1 MILGRVESFLS
12 ILKAFPATK
21 SSRMP
26 AISNNDDGGM
36 FDVAD
41 KIDTLRTAI
50 AQAIIR
56 INPQT
61 LKLIKEGKTP
71 KGNIFNAARVSATLA
86 AKKTSDIIPYCHP
99 IPIDDIKVNFVL
111 NDDDL
116 AIVIKVH
123 IKTVWKTGVEME
135 ALTGASV
142 ASLTIYDMLKP
153 VDESLSIESL
163 KLIDKQGGI
172 KDLPKFNASQ
182 RLTAAVLVA
191 SDSRGYNEDK
201 SGRFILDK
209 LKENGFEIAEYKVV
223 ADEAEKIESS
233 LKKFCD
239 ELRVNLVVTTGGTGV
254 GPRDVTPEA
263 TRKVIQK
270 ELAGIEETIRSF
282 GQRRVPSS
290 MLSRGTSGVRDR
302 TLIINLPGSLKAV
315 SQSLNSMFPGLL
327 HIFDML
333 EGKGH

>member
-1 MILGRVESFLS
+1 M
-12 ILKAFPATK
+12 LKAFSAMKT
-21 SSRMP
+21 SRMP
-26 AISNNDDGGM
+26 TISDNEDGM

-41 KIDTLRTAI
+41 KTDTLRTAT

-61 LKLIKEGKTP
+61 LKLIRDGKTP
-71 KGNIFNAARVSATLA
+71 KGNIFNTARVSATLA
-86 AKKTSDIIPYCHP
+86 AKRTSDIIPYCHP

-123 IKTVWKTGVEME
+123 VKTVWKTGVEME

-172 KDLPKFNASQ
+172 KNLPRFSAPRK
-182 RLTAAVLVA
+182 LTAAVLVA

-223 ADEAEKIESS
+223 ADDAEKIESS

-254 GPRDVTPEA
+254 GPRDVTPDV

-270 ELAGIEETIRSF
+270 ELAGIGETIRSF
-282 GQRRVPSS
+282 GQRRVLSS
-290 MLSRGTSGVRDR
+290 MLSRGTSGVRER
-302 TLIINLPGSLKAV
+302 TLIINLPGSVKAV
-315 SQSLNSMFPGLL
+315 SQSLNSLFPGIL

>member
-1 MILGRVESFLS
+1 
-12 ILKAFPATK
+12 
-21 SSRMP
+21 MP
-26 AISNNDDGGM
+26 TIIDNEGGM
-36 FDVAD
+36 YDVAD
-41 KIDTLRTAI
+41 KIDTLRTAT

-61 LKLIKEGKTP
+61 LKLIRDGKTP
-71 KGNIFNAARVSATLA
+71 KGNIFNTARVSATLA
-86 AKKTSDIIPYCHP
+86 AKRTSDIIPYCHP

-123 IKTVWKTGVEME
+123 VKTVWKTGVEME

-163 KLIDKQGGI
+163 KLIAKQGGI
-172 KDLPKFNASQ
+172 KNLPRFSAPQK
-182 RLTAAVLVA
+182 LTAAVLVA

-223 ADEAEKIESS
+223 ADDAEKIESS

-254 GPRDVTPEA
+254 GPRDITPDV

-270 ELAGIEETIRSF
+270 ELAGIGETIRSF

-290 MLSRGTSGVRDR
+290 MVSRGTSGVRGR
-302 TLIINLPGSLKAV
+302 TLIINLPGSVKAV
-315 SQSLNSMFPGLL
+315 SQSLNSLFPGIL

>member
-1 MILGRVESFLS
+1 MKLGRMESSLS
-12 ILKAFPATK
+12 ILKGISTTK
-21 SSRMP
+21 TSRMP
-26 AISNNDDGGM
+26 AISDNDGGM

-41 KIDTLRTAI
+41 KIDTLRTAT
-50 AQAIIR
+50 AQAIIK

-61 LKLIKEGKTP
+61 LKIIKEGKIP
-71 KGNIFNAARVSATLA
+71 KGNIFNSARVSATLA

-99 IPIDDIKVNFVL
+99 IPIDDIKVNFAL
-111 NDDDL
+111 NDDDFS
-116 AIVIKVH
+116 IVINVH
-123 IKTVWKTGVEME
+123 VKTVWKTGVEME

-163 KLIDKQGGI
+163 KLIEKQGGT
-172 KDLPKFNASQ
+172 KNLPRFNASQ

-233 LKKFCD
+233 LKRFCD
-239 ELRVNLVVTTGGTGV
+239 ELRVNLIVTTGGTGV
-254 GPRDVTPEA
+254 GPRDVTPDA

-270 ELAGIEETIRSF
+270 ELTGIGETIRSF

-290 MLSRGTSGVRDR
+290 MLSRGISGVRGK

>member
-1 MILGRVESFLS
+1 V
-12 ILKAFPATK
+12 LKAFSATK
-21 SSRMP
+21 TSRMP
-26 AISNNDDGGM
+26 AISDNEGGM

-41 KIDTLRTAI
+41 KIDTLRTAT

-61 LKLIKEGKTP
+61 LKLIRDGKTP
-71 KGNIFNAARVSATLA
+71 KGNIFNTARVSATLA
-86 AKKTSDIIPYCHP
+86 AKRTSDIIPYCHP
-99 IPIDDIKVNFVL
+99 IPIDEIKVNFVL

-123 IKTVWKTGVEME
+123 VKTVWKTGVEME

-172 KDLPKFNASQ
+172 KNLPRFSAPQK
-182 RLTAAVLVA
+182 LTAAVLVA

-209 LKENGFEIAEYKVV
+209 LKENGFEIAEYKIV
-223 ADEAEKIESS
+223 ADDAEKIESS

-254 GPRDVTPEA
+254 GPRDVTPDV

-270 ELAGIEETIRSF
+270 ELAGIGETIRSF

-290 MLSRGTSGVRDR
+290 MLSRGTSGVRER

-315 SQSLNSMFPGLL
+315 SQSLNSLFPGIL

>member
-1 MILGRVESFLS
+1 M
-12 ILKAFPATK
+12 LKAFSAMKT
-21 SSRMP
+21 SRMP
-26 AISNNDDGGM
+26 AISDNEGGM

-41 KIDTLRTAI
+41 KTDTLRTAS

-56 INPQT
+56 IKPQT
-61 LKLIKEGKTP
+61 LKLIRDGKTP
-71 KGNIFNAARVSATLA
+71 KGNIFDTARVSATLA
-86 AKKTSDIIPYCHP
+86 AKRTSDIIPYCHP

-123 IKTVWKTGVEME
+123 AKTVWKTGVEME

-172 KDLPKFNASQ
+172 KNLPRFSPPNK
-182 RLTAAVLVA
+182 LTAAVLVA

-223 ADEAEKIESS
+223 ADDAGKIESS

-254 GPRDVTPEA
+254 GPRDVTPDV

-270 ELAGIEETIRSF
+270 ELAGIGETIRSF

-290 MLSRGTSGVRDR
+290 MLSRGTSGVRER
-302 TLIINLPGSLKAV
+302 TLIINLPGSVKAV
-315 SQSLNSMFPGLL
+315 SQSLNSLFPGIL

>member
-1 MILGRVESFLS
+1 MMLGRVESFLS
-12 ILKAFPATK
+12 ILKAFSATK
-21 SSRMP
+21 SSEMP
-26 AISNNDDGGM
+26 AISDNDAGM

-41 KIDTLRTAI
+41 KIDTLRTAT

-56 INPQT
+56 INPKT

-86 AKKTSDIIPYCHP
+86 AKKTSDMIPYCHP
-99 IPIDDIKVNFVL
+99 IPIDDIKVDFVL

-123 IKTVWKTGVEME
+123 VKTVWKTGVEME

-163 KLIDKQGGI
+163 KLIDKQGGT
-172 KDLPKFNASQ
+172 KDPIFNTSQ
-182 RLTAAVLVA
+182 RLTAAVLVT

-201 SGRFILDK
+201 SGMFILDK

-254 GPRDVTPEA
+254 GPRDVTPDA

-270 ELAGIEETIRSF
+270 ELAGIGETIRSF

>member
-1 MILGRVESFLS
+1 M
-12 ILKAFPATK
+12 LKALSATK
-21 SSRMP
+21 TSRMP
-26 AISNNDDGGM
+26 TINDNEDGM
-36 FDVAD
+36 YDVAD
-41 KIDTLRTAI
+41 KIDTLRTAT

-61 LKLIKEGKTP
+61 LKLIRDGKTP
-71 KGNIFNAARVSATLA
+71 KGNIFNTARVSATLA
-86 AKKTSDIIPYCHP
+86 AKRTSDIIPYCHP

-123 IKTVWKTGVEME
+123 VKTVWKTGVEME

-172 KDLPKFNASQ
+172 KNLPRFSAPQK
-182 RLTAAVLVA
+182 LTAAVLVA

-223 ADEAEKIESS
+223 ADDAEKIESS

-254 GPRDVTPEA
+254 GPRDVTPDV

-270 ELAGIEETIRSF
+270 ELAGIGETIRSF

-290 MLSRGTSGVRDR
+290 MLSRGTSGVRER

-315 SQSLNSMFPGLL
+315 SQSLNSLFPGIL

>member
-1 MILGRVESFLS
+1 
-12 ILKAFPATK
+12 
-21 SSRMP
+21 MP
-26 AISNNDDGGM
+26 AISDNDGGM

-41 KIDTLRTAI
+41 KIDTLRTAT
-50 AQAIIR
+50 AQAIIK

-61 LKLIKEGKTP
+61 LKIIKEGKIP
-71 KGNIFNAARVSATLA
+71 KGNIFNSARVSATLA

-99 IPIDDIKVNFVL
+99 IPIDDIKVNFAL
-111 NDDDL
+111 NDDDFS
-116 AIVIKVH
+116 IVINVH
-123 IKTVWKTGVEME
+123 VKTVWKTGVEME

-163 KLIDKQGGI
+163 KLIEKQGGT
-172 KDLPKFNASQ
+172 KNLPRFNASQ

-233 LKKFCD
+233 LKRFCD
-239 ELRVNLVVTTGGTGV
+239 ELRVNLIVTTGGTGV
-254 GPRDVTPEA
+254 GPRDVTPDA

-270 ELAGIEETIRSF
+270 ELTGIGETIRSF

-290 MLSRGTSGVRDR
+290 MLSRGISGVRGR

>member
-1 MILGRVESFLS
+1 M
-12 ILKAFPATK
+12 LKAFSAMKT
-21 SSRMP
+21 SRMP
-26 AISNNDDGGM
+26 TISDNEGGM

-41 KIDTLRTAI
+41 KTDTLRTAT
-50 AQAIIR
+50 AQAVIR

-61 LKLIKEGKTP
+61 LKLIRDDKTP
-71 KGNIFNAARVSATLA
+71 KGNIFNTARVSATLA
-86 AKKTSDIIPYCHP
+86 AKRTSDIIPYCHP

-123 IKTVWKTGVEME
+123 VKTVWKTGVEME

-153 VDESLSIESL
+153 VDQSLSIESL

-172 KDLPKFNASQ
+172 KNPPRFSAPHK
-182 RLTAAVLVA
+182 LTAAVLVA

-209 LKENGFEIAEYKVV
+209 LNENGFEIAEYKVV
-223 ADEAEKIESS
+223 ADDAEKIESS

-254 GPRDVTPEA
+254 GPRDVTPEV

-270 ELAGIEETIRSF
+270 ELAGIGETIRSF

-290 MLSRGTSGVRDR
+290 MLSRGTSGVRER
-302 TLIINLPGSLKAV
+302 TLIINLPGSVKAV
-315 SQSLNSMFPGLL
+315 SQSLNSLFPGIL

>member
-1 MILGRVESFLS
+1 M
-12 ILKAFPATK
+12 LKAFSAMKT
-21 SSRMP
+21 SRMP
-26 AISNNDDGGM
+26 TISDNEGGM

-41 KIDTLRTAI
+41 KTDTLRTAT

-61 LKLIKEGKTP
+61 LKLIRDGKTP
-71 KGNIFNAARVSATLA
+71 KGNIFNTARVSATLA
-86 AKKTSDIIPYCHP
+86 AKRTSDIIPYCHP

-123 IKTVWKTGVEME
+123 VKTVWKTGVEME

-163 KLIDKQGGI
+163 KLVDKQGGI
-172 KDLPKFNASQ
+172 KNLPRFSASNK
-182 RLTAAVLVA
+182 LTAAVLVA

-223 ADEAEKIESS
+223 ADDAEKIESS

-254 GPRDVTPEA
+254 GPRDVTPDV

-270 ELAGIEETIRSF
+270 ELAGIGETIRSF
-282 GQRRVPSS
+282 GQRRVLSS
-290 MLSRGTSGVRDR
+290 MLSRGTSGVRER
-302 TLIINLPGSLKAV
+302 TLIINLPGSVKAV
-315 SQSLNSMFPGLL
+315 SQSLNSLFPGIL

>member
-1 MILGRVESFLS
+1 M
-12 ILKAFPATK
+12 LKAFSAMKT
-21 SSRMP
+21 SRMP
-26 AISNNDDGGM
+26 AISDNEGGM

-41 KIDTLRTAI
+41 KTDTLRTAT

-56 INPQT
+56 IKPQT
-61 LKLIKEGKTP
+61 LKLIRDGKTP
-71 KGNIFNAARVSATLA
+71 KGNIFDTARVSATLA
-86 AKKTSDIIPYCHP
+86 AKRTSDIIPYCHP

-123 IKTVWKTGVEME
+123 AKTVWKTGVEME

-172 KDLPKFNASQ
+172 KNLPRFRAPNKLS
-182 RLTAAVLVA
+182 AAVLVA

-223 ADEAEKIESS
+223 ADDAEKIESS

-254 GPRDVTPEA
+254 GPRDVTPEV

-270 ELAGIEETIRSF
+270 ELAGIGETIRSF

-290 MLSRGTSGVRDR
+290 MLSRGISGVRER
-302 TLIINLPGSLKAV
+302 TLIINLPGSVKAV
-315 SQSLNSMFPGLL
+315 SQSLNSLFPGIL

>member
-1 MILGRVESFLS
+1 M
-12 ILKAFPATK
+12 LKAFPATK
-21 SSRMP
+21 TSRMP
-26 AISNNDDGGM
+26 TISDDDGGM

-41 KIDTLRTAI
+41 KIDTLRTAT

-61 LKLIKEGKTP
+61 LKLIREDKTP

-123 IKTVWKTGVEME
+123 VKTVWKTGVEME

-153 VDESLSIESL
+153 IDESLSIESL
-163 KLIDKQGGI
+163 KLIDKQGGM
-172 KDLPKFNASQ
+172 KDLPRFNASQ
-182 RLTAAVLVA
+182 KLTAAVLVA
-191 SDSRGYNEDK
+191 SDSRGYKEDK

-223 ADEAEKIESS
+223 ADDAEKIESS

-254 GPRDVTPEA
+254 GLRDVTPDA
-263 TRKVIQK
+263 TRKVIQR
-270 ELAGIEETIRSF
+270 ELTGIGETIRSF

-290 MLSRGTSGVRDR
+290 MLSRGTSGIRER

-315 SQSLNSMFPGLL
+315 SQSLSSMFPGLL

>member
-1 MILGRVESFLS
+1 M
-12 ILKAFPATK
+12 LKAFSATK
-21 SSRMP
+21 TSRMP
-26 AISNNDDGGM
+26 TIIDNEGGM
-36 FDVAD
+36 YDVAD
-41 KIDTLRTAI
+41 KIDTLRTAT

-61 LKLIKEGKTP
+61 LKLIRDGKTP
-71 KGNIFNAARVSATLA
+71 KGNIFNTARVSATLA
-86 AKKTSDIIPYCHP
+86 AKRTSDIIPYCHP

-123 IKTVWKTGVEME
+123 VKTVWKTGVEME

-163 KLIDKQGGI
+163 KLIAKQGGI
-172 KDLPKFNASQ
+172 KNLPRFSAPQK
-182 RLTAAVLVA
+182 LTAAVLVA

-223 ADEAEKIESS
+223 ADDAEKIESS

-254 GPRDVTPEA
+254 GPRDITPDV

-270 ELAGIEETIRSF
+270 ELAGIGETIRSF

-290 MLSRGTSGVRDR
+290 MVSRGTSGVRGR

-315 SQSLNSMFPGLL
+315 SQSLNSLFPGIL

>member
-1 MILGRVESFLS
+1 M
-12 ILKAFPATK
+12 LKAFSPMKT
-21 SSRMP
+21 SRMP
-26 AISNNDDGGM
+26 IISDNKDGM

-41 KIDTLRTAI
+41 KTDTLRTAT

-61 LKLIKEGKTP
+61 LKLIRDGKTP
-71 KGNIFNAARVSATLA
+71 KGNIFNTARVSATLA
-86 AKKTSDIIPYCHP
+86 AKRTSDIIPYCHP
-99 IPIDDIKVNFVL
+99 IPIDDIKVNFAL

-123 IKTVWKTGVEME
+123 VKTVWKTGVEME

-172 KDLPKFNASQ
+172 KNLPRFSAPRK
-182 RLTAAVLVA
+182 LTAAVLVA

-223 ADEAEKIESS
+223 ADDAEKIESS

-254 GPRDVTPEA
+254 GPRDVTPDV

-270 ELAGIEETIRSF
+270 ELAGIGETIRSF
-282 GQRRVPSS
+282 GQRRVLSS
-290 MLSRGTSGVRDR
+290 MLSRGTSGVRER
-302 TLIINLPGSLKAV
+302 TLIINLPGSVKAV
-315 SQSLNSMFPGLL
+315 SQSLNSLFPGIL

>member
-1 MILGRVESFLS
+1 MIPGRMEYSLS
-12 ILKAFPATK
+12 ILKEHSTTK
-21 SSRMP
+21 TSKMP
-26 AISNNDDGGM
+26 AIGDNDGGM

-41 KIDTLRTAI
+41 KVDTLRIAT
-50 AQAIIR
+50 AQAIVR

-61 LKLIKEGKTP
+61 LMLIKEGKTP
-71 KGNIFNAARVSATLA
+71 KGNIFSTAKVSASLA

-99 IPIDDIKVNFVL
+99 IPVDDIKVNFSL
-111 NDDDL
+111 NDDDCS
-116 AIVIKVH
+116 IVIKVH
-123 IKTVWKTGVEME
+123 VKTVWKTGVEME
-135 ALTGASV
+135 ALTAASV
-142 ASLTIYDMLKP
+142 AALTIYDMLKP

-163 KLIDKQGGI
+163 KVMEKQGGT
-172 KDLPKFNASQ
+172 KNLPEFKASQ
-182 RLTAAVLVA
+182 KLTAAVLVA
-191 SDSRGYNEDK
+191 SDSRTYNEEK
-201 SGRFILDK
+201 SGRYILDK
-209 LKENGFEIAEYKVV
+209 LKEIGFEIAEYKVV

-233 LKKFCD
+233 LKWFCD

-270 ELAGIEETIRSF
+270 ELTGIGETIRSF

-290 MLSRGTSGVRDR
+290 MLSRGISGVRER

>member
-1 MILGRVESFLS
+1 M
-12 ILKAFPATK
+12 LKAFSAMKT
-21 SSRMP
+21 SRMP
-26 AISNNDDGGM
+26 TISDNEDGM

-41 KIDTLRTAI
+41 KTDTLRTAT

-61 LKLIKEGKTP
+61 LKLIRDGKTP
-71 KGNIFNAARVSATLA
+71 KGNIFNTARVSATLA
-86 AKKTSDIIPYCHP
+86 AKRTSDIIPYCHP

-123 IKTVWKTGVEME
+123 VKTVWKTGVEME

-172 KDLPKFNASQ
+172 KNLPRFSAPRK
-182 RLTAAVLVA
+182 LTAAVLVA

-223 ADEAEKIESS
+223 ADDAEKIESS

-254 GPRDVTPEA
+254 GPRDVTPDV
-263 TRKVIQK
+263 TKKVIQK
-270 ELAGIEETIRSF
+270 ELAGIGETIRSF
-282 GQRRVPSS
+282 GQRRVLSS
-290 MLSRGTSGVRDR
+290 MLSRGTSGVRER
-302 TLIINLPGSLKAV
+302 TLIINLPGSVKAV
-315 SQSLNSMFPGLL
+315 SQSLNSLFPGIL

>member
-1 MILGRVESFLS
+1 M
-12 ILKAFPATK
+12 LKAFSAMKTG
-21 SSRMP
+21 RMP
-26 AISNNDDGGM
+26 TISDNEGGM

-41 KIDTLRTAI
+41 KTDTLRTAT

-61 LKLIKEGKTP
+61 LKLVRDGKTP
-71 KGNIFNAARVSATLA
+71 KGNIFNTARVSATLA
-86 AKKTSDIIPYCHP
+86 AKRTSDIIPYCHP

-116 AIVIKVH
+116 AIVINVH
-123 IKTVWKTGVEME
+123 VKTVWKTGVEME

-172 KDLPKFNASQ
+172 KNFPRFIPPHK
-182 RLTAAVLVA
+182 LTAAVLVA

-209 LKENGFEIAEYKVV
+209 LMEIGFEIVEYKIV
-223 ADEAEKIESS
+223 ADDVEKIESS

-239 ELRVNLVVTTGGTGV
+239 ELRVNLVVTTGGTGI
-254 GPRDVTPEA
+254 GPRDVTPDV
-263 TRKVIQK
+263 TRKVIHK
-270 ELAGIEETIRSF
+270 ELAGIGETIRSF

-290 MLSRGTSGVRDR
+290 MLSRGTSGVRER
-302 TLIINLPGSLKAV
+302 TLIINLPGSVKAV
-315 SQSLNSMFPGLL
+315 SQSLNSLFPGIL

>member
-1 MILGRVESFLS
+1 M
-12 ILKAFPATK
+12 LKAFSAMKT
-21 SSRMP
+21 SRIP
-26 AISNNDDGGM
+26 TISDNEGGM

-41 KIDTLRTAI
+41 KTDTLRTAT

-61 LKLIKEGKTP
+61 LKLIRDGKTP
-71 KGNIFNAARVSATLA
+71 KGNIFNTARVSATLA
-86 AKKTSDIIPYCHP
+86 AKRTSDIIPYCHT
-99 IPIDDIKVNFVL
+99 IPIDDVKVNFVL

-123 IKTVWKTGVEME
+123 VKTVWKTGVEME

-153 VDESLSIESL
+153 VDESLLIESL

-172 KDLPKFNASQ
+172 KNLPRFSAPNK
-182 RLTAAVLVA
+182 LTAAVLVA

-223 ADEAEKIESS
+223 ADDAEKIESS

-254 GPRDVTPEA
+254 GPRDVTPDV
-263 TRKVIQK
+263 TRKLIQK
-270 ELAGIEETIRSF
+270 ELAGIGETIRSF
-282 GQRRVPSS
+282 GQRRVPLS
-290 MLSRGTSGVRDR
+290 MLSRGTSGVRER
-302 TLIINLPGSLKAV
+302 TLIINLPGSVKAV
-315 SQSLNSMFPGLL
+315 SQSLNSLFPGIL